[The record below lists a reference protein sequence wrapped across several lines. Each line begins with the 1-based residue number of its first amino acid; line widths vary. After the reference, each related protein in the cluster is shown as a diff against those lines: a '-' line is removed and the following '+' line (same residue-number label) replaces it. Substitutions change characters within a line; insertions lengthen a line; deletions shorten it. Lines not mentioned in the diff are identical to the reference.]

1 MGAIGVAETSDYKLD
16 RIRFRHRR
24 CVALPLSPVGS
35 GEDFLRIRVE
45 AAKFFMDDTESESMI
60 SQSIFKAYDIRGV
73 IGKTLDAD
81 VARSIGRAFGSEVR
95 AQGGD
100 AVVVARDGRLS
111 GPELVGALA
120 DGLRAAGVDVVDV
133 GMVPTPVGYFA
144 ASVPLALSGGERRVD
159 SCIVVTGSHNPPDY
173 NGFKMVLRGAAI
185 YGDQIQGLYKR
196 IVDARFETGNGSYER
211 YDVADQYVERIVG
224 DIRLARPL
232 KLVVD
237 AGNGVAGPLATRL
250 FKALGC
256 ELVEL
261 FTDIDGNFPNH
272 HPDPAHPENL
282 QDVIAKLKTTDAE
295 IGFAFDG
302 DGDRLGVVTKDGQ
315 IIYPDRQLMLFAE
328 EVLSRN
334 PGAQIIYDVKCTRNL
349 AQWVREKGGEPLMWK
364 TGHSLVKAKL
374 RETGA
379 PLAGEMSGHV
389 FFKDRWYGFDDGLY
403 TGARLLEILARAAD
417 PSALL
422 NGLPNAVSTP
432 ELQLKLD
439 EGENVKLID
448 KLRAD
453 AKFDGA
459 DEVVTIDGLRVEY
472 PDGFGLA
479 RSSNT
484 TPVVVLRFEASSD
497 AALARIQDDFRRA
510 LKAAKPDAN
519 LPF

>member
-1 MGAIGVAETSDYKLD
+1 
-16 RIRFRHRR
+16 
-24 CVALPLSPVGS
+24 
-35 GEDFLRIRVE
+35 
-45 AAKFFMDDTESESMI
+45 MI
-60 SQSIFKAYDIRGV
+60 SKSIFKAYDIRGV

-81 VARSIGRAFGSEVR
+81 AARSIGRAFGSEVR

-111 GPELVGALA
+111 GPELIQALS
-120 DGLRAAGVDVVDV
+120 DGLRAAGVDVVNV

-144 ASVPLALSGGERRVD
+144 ASVPLQLDGGERRVD

-185 YGDQIQGLYKR
+185 YGEQILALHQR
-196 IVDARFETGNGSYER
+196 IVDENFSAGSGTYTE
-211 YDVADQYVERIVG
+211 YDIEDAYLDRIAS
-224 DIRLARPL
+224 DIKLTRPI
-232 KLVVD
+232 KIVVD
-237 AGNGVAGPLATRL
+237 TGNGVAGGLAPRL
-250 FKALGC
+250 FKKLGC

-261 FTDIDGNFPNH
+261 FTEIDGNFPNH

-282 QDVIAKLKTTDAE
+282 QDVIRALKETDAE

-334 PGAQIIYDVKCTRNL
+334 KGAQIIYDVKCTRNL
-349 AQWVREKGGEPLMWK
+349 AKWVKDKGGEPLMWK

-403 TGARLLEILARAAD
+403 TGARLLEILTRVAD
-417 PSALL
+417 PSQLL
-422 NGLPNAVSTP
+422 NSLPNSNSTP
-432 ELQLKLD
+432 ELQLKLE
-439 EGENVKLID
+439 EGENFELIAR
-448 KLRAD
+448 LQQNAQ
-453 AKFDGA
+453 FTGA
-459 DEVVTIDGLRVEY
+459 DDVVKIDGLRVEY

-484 TPVVVLRFEASSD
+484 TPVVVMRFEADND
-497 AALARIQDDFRRA
+497 AALKRIQEDFRRVILA
-510 LKAAKPDAN
+510 EKADAK

>member
-1 MGAIGVAETSDYKLD
+1 
-16 RIRFRHRR
+16 
-24 CVALPLSPVGS
+24 
-35 GEDFLRIRVE
+35 
-45 AAKFFMDDTESESMI
+45 MI
-60 SQSIFKAYDIRGV
+60 SKSIFKAYDIRGV
-73 IGKTLDAD
+73 IGKTLDTDA
-81 VARSIGRAFGSEVR
+81 ARSIGLAFGSEVR

-111 GPELVGALA
+111 GPDLIQALS
-120 DGLRAAGVDVVDV
+120 DGLRAAGVDVVNV

-144 ASVPLALSGGERRVD
+144 ASVPLQLDGGERRVD

-185 YGDQIQGLYKR
+185 YGEQILALHQR
-196 IVDARFETGNGSYER
+196 IVDENFSAGSGTYTE
-211 YDVADQYVERIVG
+211 YDIADAYLDRITSDVK
-224 DIRLARPL
+224 LARPI
-232 KLVVD
+232 KIVVD
-237 AGNGVAGPLATRL
+237 TGNGVAGGLAPKL
-250 FKALGC
+250 FKKLGC

-261 FTDIDGNFPNH
+261 FTEIDGNFPNH

-282 QDVIAKLKTTDAE
+282 QDVIRALKETDAE

-334 PGAQIIYDVKCTRNL
+334 KGAQIIYDVKCTRNL
-349 AQWVREKGGEPLMWK
+349 GKWIKEKGGEPLMWK

-403 TGARLLEILARAAD
+403 TGARLLEILTRVAD
-417 PSALL
+417 PSKLL
-422 NGLPNAVSTP
+422 NSLPNSNSTP
-432 ELQLKLD
+432 ELQLKLE
-439 EGENVKLID
+439 EGENFELIAR
-448 KLRAD
+448 LQQN
-453 AKFDGA
+453 AKFTGA
-459 DEVVTIDGLRVEY
+459 DDVVKIDGLRVEY

-484 TPVVVLRFEASSD
+484 TPVVVMRFEADSD
-497 AALARIQDDFRRA
+497 AALKRIQEDFRRVIMA
-510 LKAAKPDAN
+510 EKPDAK

>member
-1 MGAIGVAETSDYKLD
+1 
-16 RIRFRHRR
+16 
-24 CVALPLSPVGS
+24 
-35 GEDFLRIRVE
+35 
-45 AAKFFMDDTESESMI
+45 MI

-73 IGKTLDAD
+73 IGKTLDAS
-81 VARSIGRAFGSEVR
+81 VARSIGQAFGSEVR

-111 GPELVGALA
+111 GPELIAALA

-144 ASVPLALSGGERRVD
+144 ASVPLPLASGERRVD

-185 YGDQIQGLYKR
+185 YGEQIQALYRR
-196 IVDARFETGNGSYER
+196 IVAQDYADGSGSYQQH
-211 YDVADQYVERIVG
+211 DVADAYLQRIVG
-224 DIRLARPL
+224 DIKLARPL
-232 KLVVD
+232 KIVVD
-237 AGNGVAGPLATRL
+237 TGNGVAGELAPRL

-261 FTDIDGNFPNH
+261 FTEIDGNFPNH

-282 QDVIAKLKTTDAE
+282 QDVIRALKETDAE

-315 IIYPDRQLMLFAE
+315 IIYPDRQMMLFAE

-349 AQWVREKGGEPLMWK
+349 APWIREKGGEPLMWK

-403 TGARLLEILARAAD
+403 TGARLLEILARVAD

-422 NGLPNAVSTP
+422 NGLPNAESTP
-432 ELQLKLD
+432 ELQLKLE
-439 EGENVKLID
+439 EGENVALIE
-448 KLRAD
+448 KLRQD
-453 AKFDGA
+453 AKFAGA
-459 DEVVTIDGLRVEY
+459 DEVITIDGLRVEY

-484 TPVVVLRFEASSD
+484 TPVVVLRFEANS
-497 AALARIQDDFRRA
+497 AEALERIKGEFRRA
-510 LKAAKPDAN
+510 LTAAKPDAK